1 MNFIFLKITY
11 RLSKYR
17 GKYLFMNVFVIYYLL
32 IVYEWNEWKFYEY
45 LAICFPH
52 RIFQSNYQDV
62 VVRNLKKK
70 MVFQSHFIGGI

>member
-32 IVYEWNEWKFYEY
+32 IVYEWNEWKFYGFWSH
-45 LAICFPH
+45 AFPFF
-52 RIFQSNYQDV
+52 IYQIM
-62 VVRNLKKK
+62 KIWSSK
-70 MVFQSHFIGGI
+70 I